1 MFINKINGISQLG
14 FKGYQ
19 HVKNDNGESVFK
31 FNYPYDSEK
40 EVCTIEIYKAVPNEK
55 YNYQISENPIKTI
68 ELKPQGV
75 DVNLNNIPELDRNDA
90 FAYKV
95 IRRNKVTGEVLYSGA
110 DTGVKMQK
118 NGDEYV
124 FQLKQD
130 KASAS
135 VKGENGREYGYE
147 LLRYG
152 DEDYEGNFQYTLVSR
167 KGTTPIIQGPAYL
180 IMPDSYKPGYK
191 YKGFGDEEVGSFYY
205 DKEHQLKSE
214 NVIKSFSNRYGGSLA
229 GIDASIPELAKKG
242 YKRLFLTPVANG
254 DDISSHS
261 YWNKNNFQVAT
272 TMGNAENLASVM
284 RNAFKHGMNLVNDDT
299 LTSEGLEGIHFQY
312 ALRWAEK
319 NPQTYYWF
327 RMNSLK
333 NTNLG
338 LGVLPDRMDTVSH
351 RVVNAPYIYEKQENG
366 TYKAV
371 ENPEYSSDK
380 PTYIQIYDR
389 TQVSENQ
396 EKDLDKVIR
405 VYDNLVSGNEL
416 DKIDYRDTLMAY
428 TFQIDPKEY
437 SNRIKIV
444 NELNSKFGK
453 NIDIKS
459 AMGTVVACDFSNFR
473 FTKNSDG
480 MGTWD
485 ANNDMVKMNYQVS
498 GSDEKQLQSIKDPV
512 ERDYERKMI
521 IRGTKEVQDMAL
533 QVGRY
538 WTGKNR
544 DILNLYIA
552 KTIGKAKSSN
562 DIKNLIKHGE
572 LPKEA
577 FLSEAEVSNI
587 LNGQYQLAL
596 KGVLNKND
604 VTVKALM
611 KMPLDALELGED
623 TLGVLSTSYFS
634 NRATSDETLGMTRF
648 ELMKQKNP
656 HLVEPYAKN
665 YEKVNDLFSGELC
678 NFADNVIK
686 KVNELSDEPLID
698 NNGNYTEYGEYV
710 IELIGADITKYAML
724 KAVGGESFESKI
736 ITKDG
741 SNEVTYNYEK
751 LKNATSLNALG
762 IKAHE
767 PEAEAAQL
775 TNKIKKGLQSLD
787 ANDVNFLA
795 DSIVKRIAATDTSSF
810 RLAEAIFNKSG
821 LGLDHRL
828 DAAKDV
834 MDIDEVRN
842 KGYDV
847 NDATDDLIN
856 FWSRF
861 VNTVKQENPNSYI
874 VAEVTDI
881 PDLVRET
888 TGTDVYP
895 NDGRTNLASK
905 KFNGEP
911 DLMSKFYNETG
922 INSEAGYSYFYTDL
936 LANFSR
942 AFEEGH
948 VSCATH
954 DAFKNR
960 FDLLIRTRGVDFIRN
975 LYNFIDN
982 HDKPRMI
989 GCMALDLD
997 LFYNTGD
1004 KSNNMR
1010 QALQLLSGSKSKL
1023 DMPVEFLFV
1032 DGEHNDY
1039 QRTIGTRAVAMSK
1052 LLSDVLNDDL
1062 KDVIPE
1068 QDRNDISAALV
1079 DLANGNYLVDSNN
1092 VDYRA
1097 IKIKELDSTA
1107 SALNSMLDMAVKHGL
1122 NISDDERK
1130 NLVSEILKKAESAD
1144 LSKYAVHGDFD
1155 WSYGLSDEQRKSNAN
1170 AAVDFFGVE
1179 KDFANYS
1186 LITVQLARFL
1196 RDAYEETGLVPDA
1209 KDAIIAGMKD
1219 FTEKFNRQMLKDNT
1233 ILLPKNEETIIS
1245 KNKNGYAARDLRA
1258 AIKMAIKQAEFKT
1271 GRQIENKEEIADMV
1285 FKYATEPAVAKA
1297 NMIMEYMS
1305 AICGNNTV
1313 YAGDEVGQTGYEEKA
1328 KNTYL
1333 QNRNAY
1339 PEEQLKSQGLIGK
1352 YRRSVEKGTTDTLKK
1367 RATLHSLNDGTP
1379 YALDVQTN
1387 GYTRDE
1393 LRKRIAE
1400 LNMAIDNAKDADEK
1414 LKLVAERRMLTKD
1427 LAKIAHLSQS
1437 ANGDMTVSLFYAG
1450 DVELGNR
1457 VDYFA
1462 KYGLKTEKD
1471 RKKFF
1476 EENNIESIDKKN
1488 KYIPIQEK
1496 TEIDAIMLGGAIALP
1511 VGTIFVNANGK
1522 DKVNYV
1528 VKEIAGKLGIV
1539 RDDGGKIVMDGMTSK
1554 NGVMVLKHI
1563 AKKLSFKGKQP
1574 YYNKQYN
1581 ITSNLYEQKDLPQ
1594 EGKKLSIISK

>member
-1 MFINKINGISQLG
+1 MFINKINGISNLG

-19 HVKNDNGESVFK
+19 HIKNDNGESVFK

-40 EVCTIEIYKAVPNEK
+40 ETCMIEIYKAVPNEK
-55 YNYQISENPIKTI
+55 YNYKLSETPIKTI
-68 ELKPQGV
+68 ELKPNGV
-75 DVNLNNIPELDRNDA
+75 DVNLNSIPELGKNDA

-95 IRRNKVTGEVLYSGA
+95 IRKDKTTGEVVYSGA

-118 NGDEYV
+118 SGDEYV

-135 VKGENGREYGYE
+135 VKGENNREYGYE

-152 DEDYEGNFQYTLVSR
+152 DKDYEGNFQYTLVSR
-167 KGTTPIIQGPAYL
+167 KGTTPTIQGPAYL
-180 IMPDSYKPGYK
+180 IMPDAYKPGYK
-191 YKGFGDEEVGSFYY
+191 YKGFNDEETGSFYY

-214 NVIKSFSNRYGGSLA
+214 NVVKSFSNRYEGNLA
-229 GIDASIPELAKKG
+229 GIEASIPELAKKG

-254 DDISSHS
+254 DDVSSHS
-261 YWNKNNFQVAT
+261 YWNKNNFQVAS

-284 RNAFKHGMNLVNDDT
+284 RNAFKNGMNLVNDDT

-327 RMNSLK
+327 RMNSIK

-338 LGVLPDRMDTVSH
+338 LGVLPDKMDTVSH
-351 RVVNAPYIYEKQENG
+351 RVVNAPYNYEKQADG

-371 ENPEYSSDK
+371 GNPEYKADK
-380 PTYIQIYDR
+380 PTYVQIYDK

-396 EKDLDKVIR
+396 EKALDKVIR
-405 VYDNLVSGNEL
+405 VYDSLVSGNEL

-444 NELNSKFGK
+444 NELNSKFDK
-453 NIDIKS
+453 NLDIKS

-473 FTKNSDG
+473 FTKNSEG

-485 ANNDMVKMNYQVS
+485 ANNDMVKLNYQVS
-498 GSDEKQLQSIKDPV
+498 GFDEKQLQAIKDPA
-512 ERDYERKMI
+512 ERDHERKMI

-538 WTGKNR
+538 WTGKNK
-544 DILNLYIA
+544 DILILYIA
-552 KTIGKAKSSN
+552 QTLGNAKTVN
-562 DIKNLIKHGE
+562 DIKKLVEKGE

-577 FLSEAEVSNI
+577 LVSETEISNI
-587 LNGQYQLAL
+587 LNGQYQLAP
-596 KGVLNKND
+596 KGMMDKND
-604 VTVKALM
+604 ITVKALM

-623 TLGVLSTSYFS
+623 TVGVLSTSYFS

-665 YEKVNDLFSGELC
+665 YEKINDLFSGELKD
-678 NFADNVIK
+678 FADDVIK
-686 KVNELSDEPLID
+686 SVNASSNEPLID
-698 NNGNYTEYGEYV
+698 KNGDYTEYGEY
-710 IELIGADITKYAML
+710 IIDLIGADITKYAML
-724 KAVGGESFESKI
+724 KAIGGESFEAKI
-736 ITKDG
+736 MPD
-741 SNEVTYNYEK
+741 SNDMTYNYEK
-751 LKNATSLNALG
+751 LKNATSLKTLG
-762 IKAHE
+762 INAHAPAE
-767 PEAEAAQL
+767 EAAEL
-775 TNKIKKGLQSLD
+775 TSKIRRGLKSLGAED
-787 ANDVNFLA
+787 AKILA
-795 DSIVKRIAATDTSSF
+795 DSISKRIAGTDTSSF
-810 RLAEAIFNKSG
+810 RLAEAMFNKSG

-847 NDATDDLIN
+847 NDATEDLIN

-888 TGTDVYP
+888 IGTDVYP
-895 NDGRTNLASK
+895 NDGRTDLASK

-948 VSCATH
+948 VSCNTH

-960 FDLLIRTRGVDFIRN
+960 FDLLIRTRGIDFIRN

-1004 KSNNMR
+1004 KTNNMR
-1010 QALQLLSGSKSKL
+1010 QALQLLSGSKSKV

-1062 KDVIPE
+1062 KDAISE
-1068 QDRNDISAALV
+1068 EDRKDISSALV
-1079 DLANGNYLVDSNN
+1079 DLANGNYLVDANN
-1092 VDYRA
+1092 VNYRA
-1097 IKIKELDSTA
+1097 INIKELDSTA
-1107 SALNSMLDMAVKHGL
+1107 NALNAMLDMAVTHGL
-1122 NISDDERK
+1122 NISEDERK
-1130 NLVSEILKKAESAD
+1130 NLISEILKKAETMD
-1144 LSKYAVHGDFD
+1144 LSKYAVHGDLD
-1155 WSYGLSDEQRKSNAN
+1155 WAYGLSDDQRKSNTE
-1170 AAVDFFGVE
+1170 AAKDFFGSE
-1179 KDFANYS
+1179 RDFSNYS

-1196 RDAYEETGLVPDA
+1196 RDAYVETGLKPEA
-1209 KDAIIAGMKD
+1209 KEAIVAGMKD
-1219 FTEKFNRQMLKDNT
+1219 FTEKFNRQLLRDNT
-1233 ILLPKNEETIIS
+1233 IELPKMEEAIIS
-1245 KNKNGYAARDLRA
+1245 KNKNGYAARDLRV

-1271 GRQIENKEEIADMV
+1271 GRQIANKEEIADKV

-1305 AICGNNTV
+1305 ALCGNNTV

-1339 PEEQLKSQGLIGK
+1339 PEEQLKSDSTIGK
-1352 YRRSVEKGTTDTLKK
+1352 YRRSIEKGTTDTLKK
-1367 RATLHSLNDGTP
+1367 RAKLHSLNDGTP
-1379 YALDVQTN
+1379 YALDVMAN

-1400 LNMAIDNAKDADEK
+1400 LNMSIDNAKDENEK
-1414 LKLVAERRMLTKD
+1414 AKFEEERRMLTKD

-1462 KYGLKTEKD
+1462 KYGLKTEDD

-1476 EENNIESIDKKN
+1476 EENNINSIDKKN
-1488 KYIPIQEK
+1488 KYVPIQEK
-1496 TEIDAIMLGGAIALP
+1496 TEMDAIMLGGAIALP
-1511 VGTIFVNANGK
+1511 IGTIFMNANSK
-1522 DKVNYV
+1522 DKATYV
-1528 VKEIAGKLGIV
+1528 VKEIAGKLGIA
-1539 RDDGGKIVMDGMTSK
+1539 REDGGKIVMDGMTSK
-1554 NGVMVLKHI
+1554 NGVMILKSI

-1581 ITSNLYEQKDLPQ
+1581 IVSNPYGQKDLPQ
-1594 EGKKLSIISK
+1594 EGQKLSIISR